1 MQDYYLVVE
10 GIAFEQLL
18 RLLLI
23 ALNGILLVPENKSIG
38 SNNL

>member
-18 RLLLI
+18 RFLPI
-23 ALNGILLVPENKSIG
+23 ALNGILLVAENKSIG